1 MAFCP
6 NCGAPLEGNGTNC
19 NYCGWQSASG
29 AVVTSTTSGEAIES
43 ETSVSD
49 TDLQSAYISGKAA
62 NFSSD
67 SSLDYYLRT
76 FKAFDLNGTPTF
88 KWKWSWSEFLL
99 GGWHLMYRRN
109 YLAGIIAIVI
119 FTVLPGWGFLLSIA
133 LGGCGNYLMYRR
145 YVSKLSEFQSAY
157 PKNKQ
162 KQMEL
167 LAEIGGTSGW
177 VKVLIGLYILA
188 YVIIGIAIFGLA
200 AIGLSG
206 Y

>member
-1 MAFCP
+1 
-6 NCGAPLEGNGTNC
+6 
-19 NYCGWQSASG
+19 
-29 AVVTSTTSGEAIES
+29 
-43 ETSVSD
+43 
-49 TDLQSAYISGKAA
+49 
-62 NFSSD
+62 
-67 SSLDYYLRT
+67 
-76 FKAFDLNGTPTF
+76 
-88 KWKWSWSEFLL
+88 
-99 GGWHLMYRRN
+99 MYRRN